1 MDGII
6 NVYKEKGYTSHD
18 VVAVLRGILRTR
30 KIGHTGTLDPDAEGV
45 LPICVGKATKVA
57 DAIMG
62 SEKVYEA
69 ALRFGCETD
78 TQDASGTV
86 TRTFQYDFCQ
96 EEAMA
101 AISSFIGE
109 YEQIPP
115 MYSAVKVGGLKLYEL
130 ARQGVEVERKAR
142 RVVIHEI
149 QVLNLQETGAVVRV
163 RCSKGTYIRTLCEDI
178 GRRLGYGAHMQTL
191 IRLQSGR
198 FTREDSHTLDQ
209 IRQYMKEGQP
219 EAFLQPLD
227 CFFDELRC
235 VTVGPEQ
242 DGMLRNGN
250 PLSLPLQ
257 GGENPEELLRMYTS
271 EHQFIGLY
279 KITEVRSR
287 AIRVKS
293 YRMF

>member
-1 MDGII
+1 
-6 NVYKEKGYTSHD
+6 
-18 VVAVLRGILRTR
+18 GILRTR
-30 KIGHTGTLDPDAEGV
+30 LIGLTGTLDPDAEGV

-86 TRTFQYDFCQ
+86 TRTYQYDFCQ

-149 QVLNLQETGAVVRV
+149 QALNLQETGAAVRSAA
-163 RCSKGTYIRTLCEDI
+163 RREPIRTPCEDI

-198 FTREDSHTLDQ
+198 FTGRQPYPRPDSAVYERGTARS
-209 IRQYMKEGQP
+209 ISPAAG
-219 EAFLQPLD
+219 
-227 CFFDELRC
+227 
-235 VTVGPEQ
+235 
-242 DGMLRNGN
+242 
-250 PLSLPLQ
+250 
-257 GGENPEELLRMYTS
+257 LL
-271 EHQFIGLY
+271 F
-279 KITEVRSR
+279 
-287 AIRVKS
+287 
-293 YRMF
+293 

>member
-86 TRTFQYDFCQ
+86 NQTYQYDFCL
-96 EEAMA
+96 EDVMG

-130 ARQGVEVERKAR
+130 ARQGVEVERKPR
-142 RVVIHEI
+142 RVVIHNIE
-149 QVLNLQETGAVVRV
+149 VLSLNESGAVIRV
-163 RCSKGTYIRTLCEDI
+163 CCSKGTYIRTLCEDI
-178 GRRLGYGAHMQTL
+178 GRRLGYGAHMQKL
-191 IRLQSGR
+191 IRLRSGR
-198 FTREDSHTLDQ
+198 FTSEDSHTLDQ
-209 IRQYMKEGQP
+209 IRKHMREGQP

-227 CFFDELRC
+227 RFFDELKC

-271 EHQFIGLY
+271 DHQFIGLY
-279 KITEVRSR
+279 KIVDVRSR

>member
-18 VVAVLRGILRTR
+18 VVAILRGILKTR
-30 KIGHTGTLDPDAEGV
+30 KIGHTGTLAPDAEGV

-78 TQDASGTV
+78 TQDASGEV
-86 TRTFQYDFCQ
+86 TQTYQYEFCQ
-96 EEAMA
+96 GDAMG

-115 MYSAVKVGGLKLYEL
+115 MYSAVKVGGIKLYEL
-130 ARQGVEVERKAR
+130 ARQGVEVDRKPR
-142 RVVIHEI
+142 RVAIHDI
-149 QVLNLQETGAVVRV
+149 QVLSLHESGAVIRV

-178 GRRLGYGAHMQTL
+178 GRRLGYGAHMERL
-191 IRLQSGR
+191 VRLQSGR
-198 FTREDSHTLDQ
+198 FAREDSCTLDQ
-209 IRQYMKEGQP
+209 IERHMREGHP

-227 CFFDELRC
+227 RFFDELRS

-250 PLSLPLQ
+250 PLRLPRQ

-271 EHQFIGLY
+271 ERQFIGLY
-279 KITEVRSR
+279 RIADVCARE
-287 AIRVKS
+287 IRVKP

>member
-18 VVAVLRGILRTR
+18 VVAILRGILKTR

-78 TQDASGTV
+78 TQDASGEV
-86 TRTFQYDFCQ
+86 TQTYQYEFCQ
-96 EEAMA
+96 GDAMG

-115 MYSAVKVGGLKLYEL
+115 MYSAVKVGGIKLYEL
-130 ARQGVEVERKAR
+130 ARQGVEVDRKPR
-142 RVVIHEI
+142 RVAIHDI
-149 QVLNLQETGAVVRV
+149 QVLSLHESGAVIRV

-178 GRRLGYGAHMQTL
+178 GRRLGYGAHMERL
-191 IRLQSGR
+191 VRLQSGR
-198 FTREDSHTLDQ
+198 FAREDSCTLDQ
-209 IRQYMKEGQP
+209 IERHMREGHP

-227 CFFDELRC
+227 RFFDELRRRDRRAGAGWNAQKWKSPAASPAGRGESGGIAANVHIRASVYRAVQDRGC
-235 VTVGPEQ
+235 VCPGDPGKT
-242 DGMLRNGN
+242 L
-250 PLSLPLQ
+250 
-257 GGENPEELLRMYTS
+257 
-271 EHQFIGLY
+271 
-279 KITEVRSR
+279 
-287 AIRVKS
+287 
-293 YRMF
+293 